1 MRANITVRRTVAAAL
16 AAPLLAVVA
25 AGTAEAA
32 PQITTSALQTAPT
45 SYVQGGGGFGG
56 GFGGFG
62 GIGGFRG
69 NGFYGNNFYGGFVPV
84 VVVPVAVPVGGFG
97 GGYFPFR

>member
-16 AAPLLAVVA
+16 AAPMLAFVA
-25 AGTAEAA
+25 AGTADAA
-32 PQITTSALQTAPT
+32 PQTVTSVARPTAVT
-45 SYVQGGGGFGG
+45 SYVQGG
-56 GFGGFG
+56 GGFG

-69 NGFYGNNFYGGFVPV
+69 NGFYGNNFYGGFVPA
-84 VVVPVAVPVGGFG
+84 VVVPVVVPVGGFGGFG

>member
-25 AGTAEAA
+25 AGTADAA

-45 SYVQGGGGFGG
+45 SYVQGGG
-56 GFGGFG
+56 GGFG

-97 GGYFPFR
+97 GYFPFR

>member
-25 AGTAEAA
+25 AGTADAA

-45 SYVQGGGGFGG
+45 SYVQGGGGFG
-56 GFGGFG
+56 GGFG

-97 GGYFPFR
+97 GYFPFR

>member
-16 AAPLLAVVA
+16 AAPMLAFVA
-25 AGTAEAA
+25 AGTADAA
-32 PQITTSALQTAPT
+32 PQTTTIARSTGVT

-56 GFGGFG
+56 FG
-62 GIGGFRG
+62 G
-69 NGFYGNNFYGGFVPV
+69 NGFYGNNFYGGFVPA
-84 VVVPVAVPVGGFG
+84 VVVPVVVPVGGFGGFGGFG

>member
-25 AGTAEAA
+25 AGTADAA

-45 SYVQGGGGFGG
+45 SYVQGG
-56 GFGGFG
+56 GGFG

-97 GGYFPFR
+97 GYFPFR